1 VFWYRITHAIGEE
14 PEEKIL
20 DALLEGEEV
29 ENPGMLNPNRCARPG
44 GTAQVS
50 PGRKAREESDAQCR
64 TLTPRESRRLPDA
77 VRVRLSRRGT
87 CINRRVGLRFSTLA
101 PQRRR
106 RGIS

>member
-1 VFWYRITHAIGEE
+1 MFWYRITHAIREE

-29 ENPGMLNPNRCARPG
+29 ENPSMLNPNRCARPG
-44 GTAQVS
+44 GVFQ
-50 PGRKAREESDAQCR
+50 
-64 TLTPRESRRLPDA
+64 TPFAPAFRDE
-77 VRVRLSRRGT
+77 GT
-87 CINRRVGLRFSTLA
+87 RINRRVGLRFSTLA

>member
-1 VFWYRITHAIGEE
+1 VFWYRITHAIREE

-44 GTAQVS
+44 GTTQIS
-50 PGRKAREESDAQCR
+50 PVRKDREKSDAQRR
-64 TLTPRESRRLPDA
+64 TLTSRESRRRPDA
-77 VRVRLSRRGT
+77 VRARLSRRGT

-106 RGIS
+106 CGTN